1 MHGSP
6 PQKQQQLTANDA
18 SPPDPLRSPEPQ
30 PLADG
35 DRREITRRLTERLK
49 KRQILPAPLPPNIAK
64 PLKESELSRCGGENA
79 KMRRFRERIMHRHHF
94 EMQLSEQYMGPIPAT
109 HTSTMATP
117 LSTSRTE
124 SASSTLGSQ
133 SDPSKVPGYMKPVRP
148 PSETTVPTSG
158 TEAPPVPAGSWPAGS
173 WFAGSALEVP
183 IEPTASTDLK
193 SLAGREGML
202 TRLLAK
208 HVSDQQRELE
218 LFEEYARSLRIP
230 LEEELGNIRSQI
242 ILMTTRAAKSGRP
255 KPSSDLRNRESEL
268 KKLLRTL
275 EIERQEELDY
285 FEHQTHGQR
294 LKVEEELERLR
305 AVIALKAARSATG
318 RVSNSLDYEIEE
330 LAAGLKET
338 IHSGD
343 TPVIEPEVSGYL
355 MGSPVPDWQ
364 AEEWTSPVRVAD
376 VLAVAGS
383 PGTLVPIDPASPDPP
398 AFDQVVPFDP
408 AKIRDRDMVSEID
421 FIVAKPG
428 STENVCKVKE
438 AGWVPSQAWFE
449 QLRYYPTKNEELKY
463 GESEVAFSGNTHGPD
478 QFVVHI
484 EQNLFV
490 DACDADVAAVCKAA
504 INTTR
509 GVPCC
514 DEQSKKIVM
523 LSTITLFA
531 EDGVLV
537 LYGELQDRVGARN
550 SLLVAGSIMSTGLGI
565 LAYNSLIAD
574 IELLWY
580 SGFFLL
586 GVAGPGIF
594 LSALSLGEKFQGLEP
609 VITPI
614 ITAMFDASSLV
625 TWDLEISNH
634 ISNYFNVLFPVLA
647 LLSTPIAVWLFARY
661 AAATLFGPARTLV
674 WAAYF
679 HFFQNAAR
687 YPPSKLG
694 RLIGYSNLLLA
705 VVGDLPPIPLYSYV
719 KNQRDD
725 AASTLVFTVIHAVLT
740 GVVLAILVVLVVY
753 LRRQHRRM
761 LERFTIMTTGA

>member
-1 MHGSP
+1 MVTARFLSPRRNRATALWAMSTVLASFAMLLGGKAAKVPEPAEAAEVSQATVARPGRPRNAALAMHGSP

-49 KRQILPAPLPPNIAK
+49 KRQIAPAPLPPNIAK
-64 PLKESELSRCGGENA
+64 PLKDSELSRCGGENA

-124 SASSTLGSQ
+124 SASSTHGSQ
-133 SDPSKVPGYMKPVRP
+133 SDPSKVPGYMRPVRP
-148 PSETTVPTSG
+148 PSETPVPTNG
-158 TEAPPVPAGSWPAGS
+158 TETPPVPASSWPAGS
-173 WFAGSALEVP
+173 WFAGSAFEVP
-183 IEPTASTDLK
+183 IEPTASTNLK
-193 SLAGREGML
+193 SLAGREGLL

-208 HVSDQQRELE
+208 HVSDQQKELE

-242 ILMTTRAAKSGRP
+242 ILVTTRAAKSGRP
-255 KPSSDLRNRESEL
+255 KSSSDLRWLTDRESEL

-364 AEEWTSPVRVAD
+364 AEEWTWAAADEWSRAAEEMVPAAHSGSPPRSPPEILRRWHADVPVGVADEAESKSAAKAAAVRPSSPSGNSAGSSTQRKSVREGRGSIKGATNSGVHKSPPRSPVRVAD
-376 VLAVAGS
+376 GQAVAGS

-408 AKIRDRDMVSEID
+408 AKVTLIGGPRSNYFDRHAAPLGPDERKTGSPSGKMHADPERRKQIRDRDMVSEID

-438 AGWVPSQAWFE
+438 AGWVPAQAWFE
-449 QLRYYPTKNEELKY
+449 QLRYYPTKHEELKY

-484 EQNLFV
+484 EQNV
-490 DACDADVAAVCKAA
+490 R
-504 INTTR
+504 TR
-509 GVPCC
+509 
-514 DEQSKKIVM
+514 
-523 LSTITLFA
+523 
-531 EDGVLV
+531 
-537 LYGELQDRVGARN
+537 
-550 SLLVAGSIMSTGLGI
+550 LGI
-565 LAYNSLIAD
+565 GTAD
-574 IELLWY
+574 PDWRPDQLHRRWATNLPKH
-580 SGFFLL
+580 L
-586 GVAGPGIF
+586 VHPQAQPPDDPPT
-594 LSALSLGEKFQGLEP
+594 QGRQLYMR
-609 VITPI
+609 TQ
-614 ITAMFDASSLV
+614 
-625 TWDLEISNH
+625 
-634 ISNYFNVLFPVLA
+634 
-647 LLSTPIAVWLFARY
+647 
-661 AAATLFGPARTLV
+661 PAR
-674 WAAYF
+674 
-679 HFFQNAAR
+679 R
-687 YPPSKLG
+687 
-694 RLIGYSNLLLA
+694 
-705 VVGDLPPIPLYSYV
+705 
-719 KNQRDD
+719 
-725 AASTLVFTVIHAVLT
+725 
-740 GVVLAILVVLVVY
+740 
-753 LRRQHRRM
+753 
-761 LERFTIMTTGA
+761 